1 MGGQIEVE
9 SQLKKGSTFWLEL
22 PLQKIEV
29 KPQTKAKDIILDD
42 FTGRKAL
49 VVDDELISREVARVY
64 LQRCGFLVDEAFG
77 GSDCL
82 KQLKANKYDLIIMDL
97 QMPELDGF
105 KVVEQIRKLERK
117 LGQKEVAILGLSADV
132 TGEVQDRYKLEEVGD
147 YLGKPFK
154 MGELKHKIRKLLN
167 S

>member
-1 MGGQIEVE
+1 
-9 SQLKKGSTFWLEL
+9 
-22 PLQKIEV
+22 
-29 KPQTKAKDIILDD
+29 
-42 FTGRKAL
+42 
-49 VVDDELISREVARVY
+49 
-64 LQRCGFLVDEAFG
+64 
-77 GSDCL
+77 
-82 KQLKANKYDLIIMDL
+82 
-97 QMPELDGF
+97 MPELDGF

-154 MGELKHKIRKLLN
+154 MGENESWVGLSFENGSKSFKN